1 LFKVAFLIV
10 PAILYIF
17 GLLYLCTINPV
28 FIFAGWIVKTALV
41 MVVLVV
47 GACGLVGCATCFYHC
62 CKRVCS
68 YRCPT
73 LPTCE
78 LTWYASSDDARQAR
92 TMLARAKFAP
102 ISLKPRR
109 VKSAKKVSRGYL
121 PVVFVVFL
129 VYVTNEL
136 LNNVK
141 HSFFIPIIHL
151 NHQIFSYKGRYCFSN
166 DFPVAKHYLF

>member
-1 LFKVAFLIV
+1 
-10 PAILYIF
+10 
-17 GLLYLCTINPV
+17 
-28 FIFAGWIVKTALV
+28 VKAALV
-41 MVVLVV
+41 LVVLVV

-78 LTWYASSDDARQAR
+78 VTWFASSDDARQAR

-102 ISLKPRR
+102 ISLRPRR

-121 PVVFVVFL
+121 PVVYVVFSAS
-129 VYVTNEL
+129 VTNRL

-141 HSFFIPIIHL
+141 HSFFIPSTYL
-151 NHQIFSYKGRYCFSN
+151 KYQNSGYKGRYKFATIFRWQN
-166 DFPVAKHYLF
+166 ITFFMK